1 MSNYTVKRT
10 SLTDIARLA
19 NVSKPVVY
27 TVLKNRENTNIGVSQ
42 ETRERIL
49 KIASELGYVAAKS
62 AKELFTGRSDNIG
75 VILHVLAPYA
85 VEILGSLEKEA
96 HKRHLEITPYITEC
110 NPLLEE
116 QYLEQARDGRVDG
129 IIAVSTI
136 AGSIDRYRKYMAHPY
151 NLVILHRAS
160 APTPGVSTVYFD
172 GRTAG
177 ELAAQHLVEIGRR
190 RLAFFGGTAQSSR
203 ARGFVAGCEKAGLPE
218 PLIFT
223 GEAYATD
230 FQQGRALARDFL
242 HIRPLPDGVFCS
254 NDQLG
259 VALLTQ
265 SNDAGLSIPD
275 DMAIVGC
282 DNSEICLYTTPALSS
297 IDTGNSLL
305 ASKSLEVLLRLLQD
319 RPDAPVYDNVPVS
332 LVARGSTSGK

>member
-1 MSNYTVKRT
+1 
-10 SLTDIARLA
+10 
-19 NVSKPVVY
+19 
-27 TVLKNRENTNIGVSQ
+27 
-42 ETRERIL
+42 
-49 KIASELGYVAAKS
+49 
-62 AKELFTGRSDNIG
+62 
-75 VILHVLAPYA
+75 VILQGCPHCYYLPKDSSALIPQLVAQLNGKACPAFWPYSFVVTFSPRIKTPATSPLSLA
-85 VEILGSLEKEA
+85 
-96 HKRHLEITPYITEC
+96 
-110 NPLLEE
+110 
-116 QYLEQARDGRVDG
+116 RV
-129 IIAVSTI
+129 SNN
-136 AGSIDRYRKYMAHPY
+136 SSR
-151 NLVILHRAS
+151 
-160 APTPGVSTVYFD
+160 
-172 GRTAG
+172 
-177 ELAAQHLVEIGRR
+177 
-190 RLAFFGGTAQSSR
+190 GTAQSSR